1 MLRPFSIPYR
11 IGKEGKGMLRTH
23 LKVETIGEPDIMAIT
38 ESERW
43 FFVDAL
49 LSSIVDLYT
58 ESRLH
63 HDAK

>member
-1 MLRPFSIPYR
+1 
-11 IGKEGKGMLRTH
+11 MLRTH
-23 LKVETIGEPDIMAIT
+23 LKVETIGEPDIMALT
-38 ESERW
+38 ERERW

-58 ESRLH
+58 ESRLQ